1 MAAGFA
7 GVLALGGGALRAGVL
22 GFAAGFAL
30 EFDFGAVLFVAG
42 FAGALAALRGACEG
56 FCGVAFLPLV
66 AALVLADEGLEVA
79 SLTAGEAPISRL
91 PPGSSLLTAN
101 AP

>member
-42 FAGALAALRGACEG
+42 FAGALAALRGAFEG
-56 FCGVAFLPLV
+56 FCGVALPLV

>member
-7 GVLALGGGALRAGVL
+7 GVLALGGGVLRAGVL
-22 GFAAGFAL
+22 GFAAGFPL

-56 FCGVAFLPLV
+56 FCGVALPLV
-66 AALVLADEGLEVA
+66 AALFLADEGLEVA